1 MKKDSLIE
9 EDLDFRYVY
18 HERLGMMCGEA
29 EPTREQKQV
38 ARAEAVDYVARRDG
52 AEDGV

>member
-1 MKKDSLIE
+1 MKKDALA
-9 EDLDFRYVY
+9 EDPDFRYTY
-18 HERLGMMCGEA
+18 HERLGLLCGEA

-52 AEDGV
+52 GEDGV